1 MRSFTR
7 GSSLFLLAFATASL
21 AALSACSSVPA
32 ATRAAIPARIE
43 VITPASCA
51 AELAALQAIGGRS
64 SLNAEQTE
72 AALLY
77 LEARMAELGYETYRE
92 AAGDFGLV
100 TQTNLFAE
108 IPGSLEP
115 EVICEIGAHFDTVS
129 RSPGADDNGSGVAGV
144 LQVAAAL
151 RGFQPERTI
160 RFCFFAAEEVGLR
173 GSAAHVAL
181 AMERG
186 DQIDG
191 LLNLE
196 MIGYFSEEPDSQG
209 APIRIPIIASLP
221 YTADFI
227 LVAGNFNSGGLGNI
241 YERCIDR
248 YVPELKYYSANRI
261 AGFFADA
268 ARSDHSS
275 YWEAGLRGIMISDTS
290 EFRNHNYHRPSD
302 TLDTINFEFLSRV
315 TQAAAA
321 TMIEWAGRADS
332 VD

>member
-1 MRSFTR
+1 MRTLPR
-7 GSSLFLLAFATASL
+7 RSSLLPFLLAPVLTVFAPGCA
-21 AALSACSSVPA
+21 SVPA
-32 ATRAAIPARIE
+32 ETRAAIPALITA
-43 VITPASCA
+43 ITPESCE
-51 AELAALQAIGGRS
+51 AELAALQALGGRS

-72 AALLY
+72 ATLLF
-77 LEARMAELGYETYRE
+77 LEARMAALGYETYRE

-108 IPGSLEP
+108 IRGSVEP
-115 EVICEIGAHFDTVS
+115 EVICEIGAHFDTVG
-129 RSPGADDNGSGVAGV
+129 RSPGADDNGSGVTGV

-181 AMERG
+181 MMERG
-186 DQIDG
+186 DEVDG

-196 MIGYFSEEPDSQG
+196 MIGYYSEEPDSQG

-227 LVAGNFNSGGLGNI
+227 LVAGNFGSGGLGNI

-248 YVPELKYYSANRI
+248 YVPELKYYSANRL

-302 TLDTINFEFLSRV
+302 TIDTINFVFLSRV
-315 TQAAAA
+315 TRAAAA
-321 TMIEWAGRADS
+321 TMVEWAGRASSTD
-332 VD
+332 